1 LHEVYRI
8 FLLSPAQ
15 CDGKRA
21 AMLLAPTAEF
31 ALAAALRNGGAP
43 LADVFSFLSGLYF
56 RGKIVYARAFARPRR
71 GIAGAFVITSC
82 RGLRS
87 PDERIDGAT
96 LREFAAVPIDASEQR
111 YHRPLALDARALAAA
126 AGDDCEIVLLGSI
139 ATPKYSSI
147 FQAAFGDRLRFP
159 RDFVGRGDMSRG
171 AMMLRA
177 VADGRELV
185 YAPLDGA
192 RVHGPRAARLAA
204 RTA

>member
-1 LHEVYRI
+1 LHQVYRI
-8 FLLSPAQ
+8 FLLSPAH

-31 ALAAALRNGGAP
+31 TLAAALRNGGAP

-56 RGKIVYARAFARPRR
+56 RGKIAYARAFAQPPE
-71 GIAGAFVITSC
+71 GIDGAFVITSC

-87 PDERIDGAT
+87 PDERIDGT
-96 LREFAAVPIDASEQR
+96 TVREFAAVPIDATEQR
-111 YHRPLALDARALAAA
+111 YHRPLAFDARALAEA
-126 AGDDCEIVLLGSI
+126 AGHDCEVVLLGSI

-147 FQAAFGDRLRFP
+147 FQATFGDRLRFP

-177 VADGRELV
+177 VAEGRELV

-192 RVHGPRAARLAA
+192 QIHGPRAVPLTGRSA
-204 RTA
+204 

>member
-1 LHEVYRI
+1 VYRV

-21 AMLLAPTAEF
+21 AMLLSAKAEF
-31 ALAAALRNGGAP
+31 ALAAELRDGGAS

-56 RGKIVYARAFARPRR
+56 RGKIAYARAFARPPE
-71 GIAGAFVITSC
+71 GIAGAFVITSS

-87 PDERIDGAT
+87 PDERIDGTT
-96 LREFAAVPIDASEQR
+96 LREFAAVPVDAAEER
-111 YHRPLALDARALAAA
+111 YHRPLALDARALAEA
-126 AGDDCEIVLLGSI
+126 AGDECEIVLLGSI

-147 FQAAFGDRLRFP
+147 FQATIGGRLRFP

-177 VADGRELV
+177 VAEGRELD

-204 RTA
+204 RIA